1 MYHLCVNLDSVSL
14 HSTAHL
20 FLMLCCVERQK
31 CFRDVDMAYGFTSHS
46 PQTRDSS
53 TPLLSYTTAN
63 VNDPWG
69 NGSLHR
75 VGKAT
80 IHKSHF
86 LSLSIKTVNHTGGE
100 HALPCCKVTVK

>member
-1 MYHLCVNLDSVSL
+1 MNLDSVSL

-69 NGSLHR
+69 NSSLHR